1 MCIYTYI
8 TVCVLCPLSA
18 SMDRQVPA
26 PPTTSPVAMM
36 NIGEDTGE
44 DSLIPSPSP
53 ASMPTQ
59 ATKGP
64 IPCFDAHPSYQRQC
78 RRGNGFLDDLKLNPL
93 PLLKLVGISY
103 YGVFLQIIC
112 KIRCKPHPRMSFRK
126 SRLCSWILWRPSLL
140 ISSRRSRECR
150 VWPRPARTKSWFPG
164 RARMRIAKPV
174 RISVAY

>member
-1 MCIYTYI
+1 MHVYIHVHNCMCT
-8 TVCVLCPLSA
+8 LPALSKHGPPGA
-18 SMDRQVPA
+18 S
-26 PPTTSPVAMM
+26 PTDDVAC
-36 NIGEDTGE
+36 GHDEYWWGHRWGLP
-44 DSLIPSPSP
+44 DSE
-53 ASMPTQ
+53 
-59 ATKGP
+59 P

-150 VWPRPARTKSWFPG
+150 VWPRPARTKPWFPG

-174 RISVAY
+174 RISVAYWDCW